1 MKTKEKT
8 HWQVFGTQEESRY
21 QLRRGGF
28 WLKNWE
34 QSGLHATLLIK
45 FMDEPRPYAPPLFSV
60 TCFPLVHLD
69 KVCLLQT
76 IVFSRCCSVQYSN
89 TAFSCL
95 GPTRKN
101 EVRVDVLI
109 PVKSEGNLSFRKELG
124 VSFLCSERCQREI
137 FQRKRKLQKSYTFP
151 LFRTGP

>member
-1 MKTKEKT
+1 MKEKT

-21 QLRRGGF
+21 QRHGAD

-34 QSGLHATLLIK
+34 QSGLHTTLLIK
-45 FMDEPRPYAPPLFSV
+45 YMDEPIPYAPPLFSV
-60 TCFPLVHLD
+60 TCLPLVHLD
-69 KVCLLQT
+69 KVCLHRT
-76 IVFSRCCSVQYSN
+76 IVFSRCYPVQYAS
-89 TAFSCL
+89 TVCSCL
-95 GPTRKN
+95 GPTQKN

-109 PVKSEGNLSFRKELG
+109 PVKSEGNLSFPKELG